1 MRLGSNNVWNPTKD
15 DAKFWLGH
23 NSGYTLDGATIEHWA
38 NLASYGGRFSQVT
51 ESLRPVRQVSEGIT
65 GGALFDGTDDYL
77 AGTQFTLTGEFTIGV
92 KLKILDEVANND
104 VCIGDLTT
112 ANNFIRLNSV
122 TQIGI
127 KTTGSQKTIDSNEAG
142 ELFNEN
148 DTRVLVIGRDGAD
161 LVSAWV
167 DGNKQDDTETSAGN
181 FLIDGLGARSGPA
194 NLFSGIIYEFIVFNQ
209 SSDELSKNL
218 SEHLMAL
225 KID

>member
-112 ANNFIRLNSV
+112 ANNFIRLSRLLSRSDYEDIANDLLVSFGQKINRYGPAYAQNLIAIDFIQGPAYEV
-122 TQIGI
+122 IIIGNYNDNA
-127 KTTGSQKTIDSNEAG
+127 QKI
-142 ELFNEN
+142 LNEN
-148 DTRVLVIGRDGAD
+148 NQANKP
-161 LVSAWV
+161 
-167 DGNKQDDTETSAGN
+167 GN
-181 FLIDGLGARSGPA
+181 P
-194 NLFSGIIYEFIVFNQ
+194 
-209 SSDELSKNL
+209 
-218 SEHLMAL
+218 
-225 KID
+225 

>member
-23 NSGYTLDGATIEHWA
+23 NSGYSLDGATIRHWDS
-38 NLASYGGRFSQVT
+38 LDVYGGRFSQST
-51 ESLRPVRQVSEGIT
+51 EAQRPVIEHGA
-65 GGALFDGTDDYL
+65 ALFDGTDDYL
-77 AGTQFTLTGEFTIGV
+77 AGTQFTLTGAFTIGV
-92 KLKILDEVANND
+92 KLKIVEEVANND

-127 KTTGSQKTIDSNEAG
+127 KTTGSQKTIDSNEGG
-142 ELFNEN
+142 EIFNEN
-148 DTRVLVIGRDGAD
+148 DTRCLVIGRDDAD
-161 LVSAWV
+161 LVTAWV
-167 DGNKQDDTETSAGN
+167 DGIAQIDTETSAGS

>member
-23 NSGYTLDGATIEHWA
+23 NSGYSLDGATIRHWDS
-38 NLASYGGRFSQVT
+38 LDVYGGRFSQST
-51 ESLRPVRQVSEGIT
+51 EAQRPVIEHGA
-65 GGALFDGTDDYL
+65 ALFDGTDDYL
-77 AGTQFTLTGEFTIGV
+77 AGTQFTCHPDLTV
-92 KLKILDEVANND
+92 KL
-104 VCIGDLTT
+104 GDLTT

-127 KTTGSQKTIDSNEAG
+127 KTTGSQKTIDSNEGA
-142 ELFNEN
+142 EIFNEN
-148 DTRVLVIGRDGAD
+148 DTRCLVIGRDDAD
-161 LVSAWV
+161 LVTAWV
-167 DGNKQDDTETSAGN
+167 DGIAQIDTETSAGS